1 MKKPPHNKPYKPRGG
16 TWKPAG
22 RVLPAGEGK
31 DTGQLSETARKPLM
45 EAMAEIGREERQ
57 DAQLRQKRA
66 GITKPV
72 KTGFQRDLDPELDEM
87 LENIWHGGTNSR
99 QLYIKIGKGLA
110 TLSRDDVFVIGSRRL
125 AEIEALAVYL
135 VKGSSLKEA
144 FEQCRGG
151 F

>member
-16 TWKPAG
+16 TWRPAG

-31 DTGQLSETARKPLM
+31 DTGQLFEAAKKPLM

-57 DAQLRQKRA
+57 DAQLRQQRA

-87 LENIWHGGTNSR
+87 LENIWHAGPR
-99 QLYIKIGKGLA
+99 ARELYVKIGKGLA
-110 TLSRDDVFVIGSRRL
+110 TLTREDVFVIGQSKL
-125 AEIEALAVYL
+125 AEIETLAPHL
-135 VKGSSLKEA
+135 VKGASLKEA
-144 FEQCRGG
+144 FEQSRGG

>member
-1 MKKPPHNKPYKPRGG
+1 M
-16 TWKPAG
+16 
-22 RVLPAGEGK
+22 PAGEGK
-31 DTGQLSETARKPLM
+31 DTGQLSESARKPLM

-57 DAQLRQKRA
+57 DAELRQKRA
-66 GITKPV
+66 GITKPI
-72 KTGFQRDLDPELDEM
+72 KTGFQRDVDPELDEM
-87 LENIWHGGTNSR
+87 LENIWHAGPR
-99 QLYIKIGKGLA
+99 ARELYIKIGKGLA